1 MKKFS
6 LIVALA
12 IYSLGF
18 SQEETKTD
26 SNWKKSGVFTAIA
39 NQSTFNNWIAGGV
52 NNLAVNAN
60 INYDFNYKK
69 DDISWDN
76 KLILAYGVTKIEDA
90 DLVKSDDRID
100 FNSLFGKK
108 AKWGQNWFYS
118 GFLSLKTQMTT
129 DLGTPAPN
137 APFVRSTSFFSPAF
151 LEVGPGLM
159 WKKSDNLNINFA
171 PATARFIFVMD
182 EKLNSLIDPKTGLG
196 PFGVDVG
203 ETMRLEFGASIRA
216 YYKFNIMENVT
227 LENILNL
234 YSNYLD
240 KPQNVDI
247 NYLLNVNMPINKWLS
262 ANASFQAIYDD
273 NALQA
278 WQTRQLF
285 GLGFNTTF

>member
-6 LIVALA
+6 LIAALA

-18 SQEETKTD
+18 SQEETKTE

-76 KLILAYGVTKIEDA
+76 KLILAYGVTKIEEA

-108 AKWGQNWFYS
+108 AKWGENWYYS

-129 DLGTPAPN
+129 DLGSPAPK
-137 APFVRSTSFFSPAF
+137 APFPTRSTRFFAPAF
-151 LEVGPGLM
+151 LELGPGLM
-159 WKKSDNLNINFA
+159 WKKSDNLNINIA
-171 PATARFIFVMD
+171 PATARFVFVMD
-182 EKLNSLIDPKTGLG
+182 QQLADLG
-196 PFGVDVG
+196 AFGVKNGDNL
-203 ETMRLEFGASIRA
+203 RFEFGASLRA
-216 YYKFNIMENVT
+216 YYKFNLMENVT
-227 LENILNL
+227 IENILNL
-234 YSNYLD
+234 YTNYLD

>member
-1 MKKFS
+1 MKKLILSVAITFS
-6 LIVALA
+6 TIG
-12 IYSLGF
+12 I
-18 SQEETKTD
+18 SQEEPTAVD
-26 SNWKKSGVFTAIA
+26 SNWKKSGVFSVIA
-39 NQSTFNNWIAGGV
+39 NQSTFNNWIAGGI

-90 DLVKSDDRID
+90 DVLKSDDRID

-108 AKWGQNWFYS
+108 ANWGENWFYS

-129 DLGTPAPN
+129 DLGVAAPN
-137 APFVRSTSFFSPAF
+137 APFVRSTRFFAPAF

-171 PATARFIFVMD
+171 PATSRFVFVMD
-182 EKLNSLIDPKTGLG
+182 QQLADLG
-196 PFGVDVG
+196 AFGVENG
-203 ETMRLEFGASIRA
+203 ENMRFEFGASMRA
-216 YYKFNIMENVT
+216 YYKFNLMENVT

-247 NYLLNVNMPINKWLS
+247 NYLLNINMPINKWLS

-285 GLGFNTTF
+285 GLGFNATF